1 MCQSQV
7 EAWETTKIAA
17 DLAMEKSAF
26 RTTCTRTIND
36 SWVQTFNILCV
47 LFIQIV
53 NVNVLRHPGV
63 PGPPIPR
70 LLVIFC
76 FYYFFFQSEP
86 RTQYQETHS
95 TLNEKKGGMALP
107 EITSSSK

>member
-1 MCQSQV
+1 M
-7 EAWETTKIAA
+7 EAWETTNMAA
-17 DLAMEKSAF
+17 DLASTLCFEQKSGMEKSAF

-36 SWVQTFNILCV
+36 SWVQIFHILYI

-53 NVNVLRHPGV
+53 DVNVYRHPGV

-76 FYYFFFQSEP
+76 FQSDP
-86 RTQYQETHS
+86 PTQYQETHS

-107 EITSSSK
+107 EITSCSK